1 MVKMKEDSE
10 DTGNNSMNSET
21 GPEDIIEYWFSEPV
35 RQHWF
40 APSADVDREI
50 ARLFGDLHRRAL
62 AGELDGWAEQARGAL
77 ALVILLDQ
85 FSRNLH
91 RGTAAAYA
99 GDERAVRVAHMAI
112 GRGFD
117 RMLQDWETAFLYMP
131 FMHSERLE
139 DQEDSVRLFTAA
151 GLDNARYALHHRD
164 LVRRFGRFPHR
175 NAVLG
180 RKSTPEEIAYLASES
195 AFRG

>member
-1 MVKMKEDSE
+1 
-10 DTGNNSMNSET
+10 MNAEM
-21 GPEDIIEYWFSEPV
+21 GPEDVLEYWFSEPV

-50 ARLFGDLHRRAL
+50 ARRFGDLHRRAL

-91 RGTAAAYA
+91 RGSAEAYA
-99 GDERAVRVAHMAI
+99 GDDRAVRVARTAI
-112 GRGFD
+112 GRRFD
-117 RMLQDWETAFLYMP
+117 RVLKEWETAFLYMP

-139 DQEDSVRLFTAA
+139 DQEVSVRLFTAA

-180 RKSTPEEIAYLASES
+180 RESTPEEIEYLASES